1 MTHGLGVNRGAD
13 RDAEQS
19 RLQLKPNAP
28 ASTYL
33 DGAWWPRSTQ
43 LAAEL
48 PDLVE
53 ALSDRLG
60 EVAVVG
66 YHRNAWTQTP
76 PQMQIADATVQLQGF
91 TSDEPASVIL
101 IGRDGRRVTLLV
113 IPPGAS
119 EAVARDEFDVASED
133 LGDIPSANNRAE
145 RVAAQSVAE
154 VAAQL
159 TRHEGSGDPQRTAE
173 IARWCQ
179 EAAQQFVDAP
189 IQAFVPIL
197 VHHIV
202 RNRMVGTHP
211 AT

>member
-133 LGDIPSANNRAE
+133 FGDIPSANNRAE